1 MSRGRNERTR
11 FGYLPARLAP
21 ITKLHNNSLA
31 DCRIGSSGEVAGG
44 KRPSEGDVLSDLTS
58 RQLGDGCDDLL
69 TDRGDGPA
77 LAIIDRNAR
86 SLAQRV
92 ADETKE
98 ELAKVLQRVDIVS
111 KVVVVV
117 GKMELNVST
126 LFHGSCSYIGE
137 RSLPSG

>member
-1 MSRGRNERTR
+1 MSRRRNERTR

-21 ITKLHNNSLA
+21 ITKLSDNSLA
-31 DCRIGSSGEVAGG
+31 DCHIGASGEGAG
-44 KRPSEGDVLSDLTS
+44 KKPSEGDVLSDLTS
-58 RQLGDGCDDLL
+58 RQQLGDSYDDLL

-98 ELAKVLQRVDIVS
+98 ELARVLQRVDIVS
-111 KVVVVV
+111 TIV
-117 GKMELNVST
+117 M
-126 LFHGSCSYIGE
+126 
-137 RSLPSG
+137 